1 MSNIGGH
8 HTLIYDVIKTNS
20 SHGLHPTAGVFTAP
34 ESGIYVFTWTIRVFN
49 NSYHGTAL
57 EVNGQQ
63 VGALI
68 PHSGVSDNDTGS
80 TSLAIHV
87 NKGENVFPRTNMNS
101 NNGGIHSD
109 SNGNSS
115 F

>member
-1 MSNIGGH
+1 MSSLGPYEFSIIV
-8 HTLIYDVIKTNS
+8 TMA
-20 SHGLHPTAGVFTAP
+20 LH
-34 ESGIYVFTWTIRVFN
+34 E
-49 NSYHGTAL
+49 L

-80 TSLAIHV
+80 TSVVVHV
-87 NKGENVFPRTNMNS
+87 NKGEDVFMRTNMIS

-109 SNGNSS
+109 SNDFSS
-115 F
+115 ISG